1 MAMSLLTPGSQTF
14 EAIEH
19 LVAAVVGGHDANG
32 QLRGIVRELVN
43 RSGSQGGVG
52 GLQVSYG

>member
-32 QLRGIVRELVN
+32 QLRGIVGELVN
-43 RSGSQGGVG
+43 HSGSQGGVVG
-52 GLQVSYG
+52 PQAPYG

>member
-1 MAMSLLTPGSQTF
+1 MAMSLLTPNSQPF

-32 QLRGIVRELVN
+32 QLRGIVGELVN
-43 RSGSQGGVG
+43 CSGSQGNVG
-52 GLQVSYG
+52 SPQVSYG